1 MYAKAVAEF
10 KGTFDSST
18 PSLSRYVSPTPHT
31 VTWQKQRKEKERKFM
46 KAAQAELN
54 EHVRALVIC
63 RRDVFI
69 VSFIGQ
75 VERKEDEVKAIMR
88 DM

>member
-1 MYAKAVAEF
+1 
-10 KGTFDSST
+10 
-18 PSLSRYVSPTPHT
+18 
-31 VTWQKQRKEKERKFM
+31 M